1 LQEITQKL
9 IHQWLEG
16 LEKQQPR
23 PKDVCMEHDSGLV
36 DPLNTFAK
44 TEMSHDGRAP
54 A

>member
-1 LQEITQKL
+1 MAGRGGKAEA
-9 IHQWLEG
+9 
-16 LEKQQPR
+16 
-23 PKDVCMEHDSGLV
+23 KDVCIEHDCGLV